1 MMFNTSLRLVGAC
14 VLAVG
19 LGTALGGTAAS
30 AETSA
35 SAACVEP
42 DLSSFKVE
50 RLDPTTYQVSL
61 RDPSTVTC
69 TDVTFNV
76 SSYTIP
82 ETWDRNGWNPSALPQ
97 TEFDYAALTFP
108 AGGTAPVS
116 ATVTVPACGPFQTDI
131 YTGQRLTHLEWP
143 APMGEAR
150 ITGTMR
156 DQAACSQPSPSA
168 TTPAPET
175 STPAS
180 ETSTPASET
189 STAPVVAPTASG
201 TSSQAPAS
209 VLPTQATPKASAPE
223 GDTQVLG
230 TSAGTLPKTGGGV
243 SISLQL
249 FLAAGLIALGGTLLA
264 ALHQPAPV
272 ARPRYRRH

>member
-1 MMFNTSLRLVGAC
+1 MLFKTSLRLIGAC

-19 LGTALGGTAAS
+19 FGTALGGTVAS

-42 DLSSFKVE
+42 DLSLFKME
-50 RLDPTTYQVSL
+50 RLAPTNYQVSL
-61 RDPSTVTC
+61 RDASTVTC
-69 TDVTFNV
+69 ADVAFNV

-116 ATVTVPACGPFQTDI
+116 ATVTVPACGPYQTDI

-143 APMGEAR
+143 SPMGEAR

-156 DQAACSQPSPSA
+156 DQAACGQPSTSA

-175 STPAS
+175 ST
-180 ETSTPASET
+180 
-189 STAPVVAPTASG
+189 APVVTPTASG

-209 VLPTQATPKASAPE
+209 VLPTHATPKASAPE
-223 GDTQVLG
+223 RTTQVLG
-230 TSAGTLPKTGGGV
+230 TSAATLPRTGGGV

-249 FLAAGLIALGGTLLA
+249 LLAAGLIALGGTLLT
-264 ALHQPAPV
+264 ALRKLAPV
-272 ARPRYRRH
+272 ARQRHRRH